1 MEYVTKIEDISS
13 LKENRL
19 TGNPQLSNSK
29 VTFQGS
35 GNVLYCENNVKLVN
49 CSIFFGGNNS
59 LIYLSSTNSDY
70 SFNLHIFQNSV
81 VFIGR
86 DNNLTPPININVQE
100 HQNLI
105 IGDEGIL
112 GSGTN
117 IRTSDA
123 HIIYDS
129 NTKKR
134 INHSGSVLIGDHVW
148 LGHLSYVSKGVKIGS
163 GTIIDNYSYVPSNIV
178 LESNNLYGGN
188 PVKLLEKDIFFTKD
202 YVGNFENEYSDNVN
216 EYVSGIY
223 LYSQKSSE
231 TLDFG
236 KVDSL
241 LSNFKVEEKLD
252 FIQKLFIQNKKHNR
266 LLRFY
271 WY

>member
-1 MEYVTKIEDISS
+1 MESVTKIEEISS
-13 LKENRL
+13 LKENRI

-29 VTFQGS
+29 ITFQGS
-35 GNVLYCENNVKLVN
+35 GNVLYCENNVNLVN
-49 CSIFFGGNNS
+49 SSILFGGNDS
-59 LIYLSSTNSDY
+59 LIYLSSTNSNY

-105 IGDEGIL
+105 IGDGGII

-123 HIIYDS
+123 HIIYDAE
-129 NTKKR
+129 TKKR

-148 LGHLSYVSKGVKIGS
+148 LGHLSYISKGVQIGS
-163 GTIIDNYSYVPSNIV
+163 GTIIDNYSYVVSNSK
-178 LESNNLYGGN
+178 LKSNNWYGGN
-188 PVKLLEKDIFFTKD
+188 PTKLLRENVFFTKD
-202 YVGNFENEYSDNVN
+202 YVANFEEEYSDSVD
-216 EYVSGIY
+216 EYNSRIHIY
-223 LYSQKSSE
+223 SFANGES
-231 TLDFG
+231 LDFY
-236 KVDSL
+236 KIDSI
-241 LSNFKVEEKLD
+241 LSKFSIEQKLD

-266 LLRFY
+266 FSI
-271 WY
+271 

>member
-1 MEYVTKIEDISS
+1 METVRNIDDFSS
-13 LKENRL
+13 LKENRI
-19 TGNPQLSNSK
+19 TGYPTMSNSK
-29 VTFQGS
+29 ITFQGS
-35 GNVLYCENNVKLVN
+35 GNVLYCENNVNLVN
-49 CSIFFGGNNS
+49 CSILFGGSNS
-59 LIYLSSTNSDY
+59 LIYLSSTNSNY

-105 IGDEGIL
+105 IGDEGII

-123 HIIYDS
+123 HIIYDI

-148 LGHLSYVSKGVKIGS
+148 LGHLSYVSKGVNIGS
-163 GTIIDNYSYVPSNIV
+163 GAVVDNYSYVPSNFT

-188 PVKLLEKDIFFTKD
+188 PVNLLEKGIFFTKD
-202 YVGNFENEYSDNVN
+202 YVGNFEKEYSDNVD

-223 LYSQKSSE
+223 VYSPKSGE
-231 TLDFG
+231 TLDFN
-236 KVDSL
+236 KVSSL

-252 FIQKLFIQNKKHNR
+252 FIEKLFIRNKKHD
-266 LLRFY
+266 RFSI
-271 WY
+271 